1 MSFKEEAYYQFILE
15 KISNKIGEIKA
26 NELDVNIN
34 LIEHGVLDS
43 LDFISMLMEL
53 ETKFGLDLDFEDVDP
68 TTFTSISGLCLL
80 IAGEVNAT
88 S

>member
-15 KISNKIGEIKA
+15 KVSNKIGATKA
-26 NELDVNIN
+26 AELDVNMN
-34 LIEHGVLDS
+34 LIEQGILDS

-53 ETKFGLDLDFEDVDP
+53 EAKFGLDLDFEDVDP
-68 TTFTSISGLCLL
+68 ATFTTINGLCLL
-80 IAGEVNAT
+80 VAGEVNAT